1 MKKVNEKISEETNL
15 DDFEVISRNLIQGK
29 DLNPFGNVFGGQ
41 MLSWLDESSY
51 IYLVTK
57 TGYSNFVTVN
67 MNDVNFHAPAKLGD
81 VITFYGKIIR
91 TGKSSATVRN
101 RAFVH
106 EVGSDLKKEIIN
118 CTITFVALKNGK
130 SFPFFTKKDRKK

>member
-1 MKKVNEKISEETNL
+1 MTDKIINNKTSDLE
-15 DDFEVISRNLIQGK
+15 DYEVISRHLIQGK

-67 MNDVNFHAPAKLGD
+67 MDNVNFRAPAKLGD
-81 VITFYGKIIR
+81 VITFYGKLLN
-91 TGKSSATVRN
+91 TGKSSATVSN
-101 RAFVH
+101 SAFVH
-106 EVGSDLKKEIIN
+106 EPGRDSKIEIIN
-118 CTITFVALKNGK
+118 CSITFVALKNGK
-130 SFPFFTKKDRKK
+130 PFPFFKKS